1 MTLAPEI
8 KKSWNVFELMREQS
22 SDPPSFTRTSYGDG
36 DNLAHRN
43 ITDWAEELSLEN
55 THDYAENQY
64 VTLPGNDRMAP
75 RVILGS
81 HMDSVRYGGN
91 FDGAAG
97 AICGTAALHRLH
109 RMKRLPER
117 DLTVMAI
124 RAEEVVF

>member
-8 KKSWNVFELMREQS
+8 EKSWDVFVLMREQS
-22 SDPPSFTRTSYGDG
+22 SDPLGITRTSYGD
-36 DNLAHRN
+36 DENLAHRN
-43 ITDWAEELSLEN
+43 IADWAEELSLEV
-55 THDYAENQY
+55 THDYAGNQY

-75 RVILGS
+75 RVIFGS

-97 AICGTAALHRLH
+97 VICGMPALHRLH

-117 DLTVMAI
+117 DLTVMEI